1 MGRITWTLIG
11 LNLLVFLLVF
21 SMPQSGQEAAF
32 QALSFSQGTVLE
44 IWRWIT
50 SLFLHASAS
59 HIFFNM
65 LGLYFF
71 GRILEDEVNPQ
82 WFLGVYF
89 VSGLLG
95 NFVFMLTSAAPVV
108 GASGAMFGIMGAAML
123 LNPLRKVYL
132 YVLPLPLGIVAV
144 TFVIFESLVVYFQ
157 PQEFSQ
163 VANIAHIA
171 GILVGSVFALFYD
184 TRKALK
190 GMLVLVIC
198 VLLLIFLG
206 PMFSL
211 IATIG
216 GFILGVIEQVVG
228 FFLYNLAGL
237 LSFLWV

>member
-1 MGRITWTLIG
+1 MGRIVWALIG

-32 QALSFSQGTVLE
+32 QALSFSQGTALE

-50 SLFLHASAS
+50 SLFMHASAS

-71 GRILEDEVNPQ
+71 GRILEDEISLQ
-82 WFLGVYF
+82 WFLSVYF

-95 NFVFMLTSAAPVV
+95 NFVFMLTSTAPVV

-132 YVLPLPLGIVAV
+132 YVFPLPLGIVAV

-163 VANIAHIA
+163 VANIAHVA
-171 GILVGSVFALFYD
+171 GILVGSVFALFFD

-190 GMLVLVIC
+190 SMLVLVIC

-211 IATIG
+211 IATVG
-216 GFILGVIEQVVG
+216 GFILGIIEQVIG

-237 LSFLWV
+237 LSFLWI

>member
-1 MGRITWTLIG
+1 MGRIVWTLIG

-21 SMPQSGQEAAF
+21 SMPQSGQETAF
-32 QALSFSQGTVLE
+32 QALSFSQGTALE

-50 SLFLHASAS
+50 SIFMHVSAS

-65 LGLYFF
+65 LGLFFF
-71 GRILEDEVNPQ
+71 GRILEDEIPRQ
-82 WFLGVYF
+82 WFIGIF
-89 VSGLLG
+89 FISGLLG
-95 NFVFMLTSAAPVV
+95 NFVFMFTSMAPVV
-108 GASGAMFGIMGAAML
+108 GASGAMFGVMGAAML

-132 YVLPLPLGIVAV
+132 YVFPLPLGIVAV

-157 PQEFSQ
+157 SQEFSQ

-171 GILVGSVFALFYD
+171 GILTGSVFALFFD

-190 GMLVLVIC
+190 SMLVLVIC

-211 IATIG
+211 IATVG

>member
-1 MGRITWTLIG
+1 MGRITWTLVG
-11 LNLLVFLLVF
+11 LNILVFLLVF
-21 SMPQSGQEAAF
+21 SMPQTGQEAAF
-32 QALSFSQGTVLE
+32 QAFSFSQETVME

-71 GRILEDEVNPQ
+71 GRILEDEVSPQ
-82 WFLGVYF
+82 WFLSVYF

-95 NFVFMLTSAAPVV
+95 NLIFMLTSAAPVV
-108 GASGAMFGIMGAAML
+108 GASGAMFGVMGAAML

-132 YVLPLPLGIVAV
+132 YVFPLPLGIVAV

-163 VANIAHIA
+163 VANIAHVA
-171 GILVGSVFALFYD
+171 GILVGSIFALFYD
-184 TRKALK
+184 TRRALK

-198 VLLLIFLG
+198 ILLLIFLG
-206 PMFSL
+206 PMFSM

-216 GFILGVIEQVVG
+216 GFILGIIEQVVG